1 MMFYQLLTVAIT
13 LLNFSFKVSGTDDQ
27 FPVQHCKKKSPPTS
41 RGSGESTQRFYPNG
55 SQAQAFSIQYPH
67 LDTTSW
73 ICLAVGIA
81 DTQGGPRIRFRKE
94 VLGGLGGVLRG
105 GFITWNEPRFCFT
118 IPATITRK
126 KKLRIGNPKRKFH
139 HLPTHSS
146 FAGVLAVAF
155 TDDIY
160 FLVCNSTV
168 PLSAKKTITM
178 LGWQHLI
185 DPEVP
190 EIKPNTVPRL
200 SSHRSWQPARPWND
214 ARNRCFDSQ
223 RISVSVRHNEA
234 SHPLPSEMKCSKPH
248 GLKMI
253 LRVLHQHC
261 FKPHRYKCASN

>member
-126 KKLRIGNPKRKFH
+126 KKTENRQSQKEISSSSNPFKFCR
-139 HLPTHSS
+139 S
-146 FAGVLAVAF
+146 FGCCF
-155 TDDIY
+155 
-160 FLVCNSTV
+160 
-168 PLSAKKTITM
+168 
-178 LGWQHLI
+178 
-185 DPEVP
+185 
-190 EIKPNTVPRL
+190 
-200 SSHRSWQPARPWND
+200 HRWYI
-214 ARNRCFDSQ
+214 FF
-223 RISVSVRHNEA
+223 
-234 SHPLPSEMKCSKPH
+234 
-248 GLKMI
+248 GL
-253 LRVLHQHC
+253 
-261 FKPHRYKCASN
+261 